1 MFRCNSFPKLDTY
14 EKAVAHEAQVKPIRG
29 SWVKPIHLRSRKY
42 MEIRRLENDDVV
54 YLDTEFEGRTPDD
67 PHTSFIVKWKPNGE
81 IHINAPM
88 YNCVYE
94 QLTSLFGIRFKRE
107 AYKVW
112 VERHNGFIGWLPLH
126 DRYSKEVS
134 VFKLVGGVF
143 SYTNPPT
150 LTQKAVDRGVAKAV
164 RAKYKRIYDYIKNV
178 VKLRDDGVY
187 PLTEFINTFN
197 IELTDEEK
205 AVDRGA
211 WWAVRSAIP
220 KISLEIPLTQQDE
233 VVEMVSLANEG
244 DLEMTRK
251 LWLACAYANGSANVW
266 GNFDI
271 TCTSKQVV
279 KAFDNFIL
287 RLHREEVFYDK
298 ELPTG
303 KTQSTANDKFFR

>member
-1 MFRCNSFPKLDTY
+1 MFKCNSFPKLDTY
-14 EKAVAHEAQVKPIRG
+14 EKAVAHEAWVKPMRG
-29 SWVKPIHLRSRKY
+29 SWVKPIHLRSRKD
-42 MEIRRLENDDVV
+42 MQIMRLHNGDIV
-54 YLDTEFEGRTPDD
+54 YVDGWGRAHEPEKDY
-67 PHTSFIVKWKPNGE
+67 IVKWKPNGE
-81 IHINAPM
+81 IHVRAPM

-94 QLTSLFGIRFKRE
+94 QLTSLFGMRFKRE
-107 AYKVW
+107 ANKLW

-126 DRYSKEVS
+126 DRYSKEVT
-134 VFKLVGGVF
+134 VLKWVGGIL
-143 SYTNPPT
+143 SYINPPT

-164 RAKYKRIYDYIKNV
+164 RAKYKRIYDYLKSMP
-178 VKLRDDGVY
+178 KLHDEVY

-197 IELTDEEK
+197 VELTEEQK

-220 KISLEIPLTQQDE
+220 KISLDIPLTQQDE

-244 DLEMTRK
+244 DLEMSHK

>member
-1 MFRCNSFPKLDTY
+1 MFKCNSFPQLDTY
-14 EKAVAHEAQVKPIRG
+14 EKAVAHEAQVKPMRG
-29 SWVKPIHLRSRKY
+29 SWVKPIHLRSRKD
-42 MEIRRLENDDVV
+42 MQIMRLHNGDIV
-54 YLDTEFEGRTPDD
+54 YIDGWGRAHEPEKEY
-67 PHTSFIVKWKPNGE
+67 IVKWKPNGE
-81 IHINAPM
+81 IHISAPM

-94 QLTSLFGIRFKRE
+94 QLTSLFGVPFKRE
-107 AYKVW
+107 ANKLW

-126 DRYSKEVS
+126 DRYSDEVS
-134 VFKLVGGVF
+134 VFKLVGGVL
-143 SYTNPPT
+143 SYTNPPR

-164 RAKYKRIYDYIKNV
+164 RAKYKRIYDYLKSIP
-178 VKLRDDGVY
+178 KLHDEVY
-187 PLTEFINTFN
+187 SLTEFINTFN
-197 IELTDEEK
+197 IELTNEQK

-220 KISLEIPLTQQDE
+220 KMSLEIPLAQQDDI
-233 VVEMVSLANEG
+233 VEMVSLANEG

-298 ELPTG
+298 EVPTG
-303 KTQSTANDKFFR
+303 KTQSTANEKFFR